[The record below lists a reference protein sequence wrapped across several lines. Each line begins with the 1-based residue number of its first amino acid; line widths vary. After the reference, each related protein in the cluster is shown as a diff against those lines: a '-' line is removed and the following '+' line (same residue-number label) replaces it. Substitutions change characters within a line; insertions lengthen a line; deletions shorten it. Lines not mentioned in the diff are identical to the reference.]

1 MSRSGSHRQ
10 LLPPPPTTATTTT
23 TTRTTPTTTPTTP
36 TTTPISMHVICDEI
50 FALSV
55 FEPAGYTSIFDVIEP
70 GSQDVHVLWGASKVN

>member
-1 MSRSGSHRQ
+1 
-10 LLPPPPTTATTTT
+10 
-23 TTRTTPTTTPTTP
+23 
-36 TTTPISMHVICDEI
+36 MHVICDEI